1 LRISAMIPIY
11 AVRCC
16 INMDT
21 ILGRLLRLSTI
32 YASQTYLGLYSFCF
46 EGSEPEEI
54 PFAFVSP

>member
-1 LRISAMIPIY
+1 MIPIY